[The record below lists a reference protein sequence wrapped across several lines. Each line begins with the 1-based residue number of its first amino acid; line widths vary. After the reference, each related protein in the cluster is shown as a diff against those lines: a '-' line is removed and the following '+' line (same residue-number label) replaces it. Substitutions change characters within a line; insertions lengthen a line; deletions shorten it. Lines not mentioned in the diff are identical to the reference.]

1 MQTATTTKGGLDPS
15 TLGVSVRRRL
25 THAALY
31 AAVHGRSSV
40 LTAQSVEADKR
51 KQARALRELAAAG
64 WIAYAGQSDYS
75 GEAQY
80 VVPEQAAQALEV
92 APSGLPPAD
101 RNRPEPF
108 AVVSDVYYGSEGY
121 GSERHGTAEML
132 WRVRRP
138 SAARWAVC
146 QDTHRGA
153 RWPIPL
159 ASDRP
164 IAEQVA
170 EVRQGLTAIGENHM
184 LVLMVSD
191 DAIVLRHQQ
200 GRARALWEQHRGRT
214 KLALARFGG
223 TKDDD
228 DVDESDVEEIPD
240 FYVTRLFSRLAGEYD
255 PARSWEDD
263 AQAKLRE
270 ADEAIVRAHA
280 VRAALLKR
288 YTTVAIAN
296 PGPRPYDAMRARYEQ
311 WIAEYIIRETGV
323 DPRTL
328 P

>member
-1 MQTATTTKGGLDPS
+1 MQTATTKGGLDPS

-31 AAVHGRSSV
+31 AAVHGRSA
-40 LTAQSVEADKR
+40 LTAQSIEPDRR
-51 KQARALRELAAAG
+51 KQTRVVREMATAG
-64 WIAYAGQSDYS
+64 WIAYAEQSDYS

-80 VVPEQAAQALEV
+80 VVPEQAAQALED

-101 RNRPEPF
+101 RDSPEPF
-108 AVVSDVYYGSEGY
+108 AVVSVGY
-121 GSERHGTAEML
+121 GSERTAEML

-138 SAARWAVC
+138 SAFRWAVC
-146 QDTHRGA
+146 QDTPRGA

-170 EVRQGLTAIGENHM
+170 EVRQGLTAIGEHHM

-200 GRARALWEQHRGRT
+200 GRARALWEQHRKRT
-214 KLALARFGG
+214 LLALARFGG
-223 TKDDD
+223 SAEND
-228 DVDESDVEEIPD
+228 DVDESGVEEIPD
-240 FYVTRLFSRLAGEYD
+240 FYVARLSRRIASEYD

-263 AQAKLRE
+263 AQEQLRE
-270 ADEAIVRAHA
+270 ADEAIVRAQA
-280 VRAALLKR
+280 RRAALLKR
-288 YTTVAIAN
+288 YTAVAIAQ